1 MAVAQHHHHMH
12 SHRQGKSTRAAYL
25 CIMAWRSRSAAP
37 DDVPPVDEVMVGER
51 EDGVV
56 PTLSVERVG
65 ITLED
70 LMRR

>member
-1 MAVAQHHHHMH
+1 
-12 SHRQGKSTRAAYL
+12 
-25 CIMAWRSRSAAP
+25 MAWRSRSAAP